1 MSEAVLRPLIWLD
14 YRLALIF
21 LVLLPLVLMIWAIMQ
36 RMEAIQRLMT
46 IYWKVASLLAITVYL
61 MIASLPISFL
71 TGPLAMGLIVASL
84 WFWADI
90 NEDVA
95 DMAPW
100 RPLRVAFNAWR
111 WAITVYG
118 IVGGVFSLL
127 FVRCAVTAKAAMLSD
142 GTCPLWL
149 EAPWGYK
156 AMFHANTGTGFLG
169 FLGIVGLIIYVLVL
183 AYFVM
188 VKLGRTGR
196 SATGN

>member
-1 MSEAVLRPLIWLD
+1 MSEAVLRSLIWLD
-14 YRLALIF
+14 YRLALLF
-21 LVLLPLVLMIWAIMQ
+21 LVLSPLVLLTWAIMQ
-36 RMEAIQRLMT
+36 RMEAIQRLMA

-71 TGPLAMGLIVASL
+71 TGPIALGLIVVSL

-90 NEDVA
+90 NEDIA
-95 DMAPW
+95 DMAAW

-111 WAITVYG
+111 WAVTVYG
-118 IVGGVFSLL
+118 GVSGVFSLL
-127 FVRCAVTAKAAMLSD
+127 FVRCAVTAKAALLSD
-142 GTCPLWL
+142 AACPLWL

-156 AMFHANTGTGFLG
+156 SMLHANTGVRFLG
-169 FLGIVGLIIYVLVL
+169 FLGIVGLVAYVLAL

-188 VKLGRTGR
+188 VKLGRNGR

>member
-1 MSEAVLRPLIWLD
+1 MSEAALRSLIWLD
-14 YRLALIF
+14 YRLALLF
-21 LVLLPLVLMIWAIMQ
+21 LVLAPLLIMIWAIMQ

-46 IYWKVASLLAITVYL
+46 IYWKVSSLLAITVYL

-90 NEDVA
+90 NEDIA
-95 DMAPW
+95 DMAAW
-100 RPLRVAFNAWR
+100 RPLRVMFNAWR
-111 WAITVYG
+111 WAITIYG

-127 FVRCAVTAKAAMLSD
+127 FVRCAVMSKVNLLGDA
-142 GTCPLWL
+142 TCPLWL

-156 AMFHANTGTGFLG
+156 GMFHANTGTGALG
-169 FLGIVGLIIYVLVL
+169 FLGIVGLVIYVLML
-183 AYFVM
+183 AYFVI